1 MWRPE
6 WAGGHILCSNRQAV
20 LVAWVFTAFWNLI
33 SFPLAVLQFPEILRD
48 EGPVAFLIL
57 MFPLIGLIL
66 CVWSIQA
73 TIRWKKFGKSTLEL
87 QTLPGVIG
95 GGLRGT
101 IHTSIKGFPEEGFRL
116 DLSCLMRAQTK
127 SAQSKSTSFG
137 SAPRIR
143 LGKASGRQDMDR
155 MLWQEIIE
163 VDEEMLSRGHQ
174 GLACPVSFLIPA
186 DCRPTESTEG
196 VFWRLNAAI
205 SLPGVD
211 YNSTFEVPV
220 FRTDASPSTEQ
231 AGEAGVKDRQPPE
244 QKSVVVNSTGE
255 GAEFFFPAARNKG
268 AALGLTAF
276 VSLWSGVVGLLLYLD
291 APLLFKVVFGGFEMI
306 LVLAVV
312 SMWLGTSK
320 VVVTS
325 ETVRV
330 SRRYLG
336 LGRVR
341 EFSRGN
347 ISGVEIKRGMQSGR
361 KLYYHIELILQ
372 EGRSVTLGRNIRNK
386 GEAEWLASEI
396 EKAITTEAQRKF

>member
-1 MWRPE
+1 
-6 WAGGHILCSNRQAV
+6 
-20 LVAWVFTAFWNLI
+20 
-33 SFPLAVLQFPEILRD
+33 
-48 EGPVAFLIL
+48 
-57 MFPLIGLIL
+57 
-66 CVWSIQA
+66 
-73 TIRWKKFGKSTLEL
+73 
-87 QTLPGVIG
+87 
-95 GGLRGT
+95 
-101 IHTSIKGFPEEGFRL
+101 
-116 DLSCLMRAQTK
+116 
-127 SAQSKSTSFG
+127 
-137 SAPRIR
+137 
-143 LGKASGRQDMDR
+143 
-155 MLWQEIIE
+155 
-163 VDEEMLSRGHQ
+163 
-174 GLACPVSFLIPA
+174 
-186 DCRPTESTEG
+186 
-196 VFWRLNAAI
+196 
-205 SLPGVD
+205 
-211 YNSTFEVPV
+211 
-220 FRTDASPSTEQ
+220 
-231 AGEAGVKDRQPPE
+231 
-244 QKSVVVNSTGE
+244 
-255 GAEFFFPAARNKG
+255 
-268 AALGLTAF
+268 LTAF